1 MSEVFHNYG
10 AVIGAVVVAALIS
23 AAVTMSNR
31 IAKLDDKILHKDY
44 LEVRLDHIE
53 RRVQILENVNE

>member
-23 AAVTMSNR
+23 AAMAMSNR
-31 IAKLDDKILHKDY
+31 LDKIDNKILHKDY

-53 RRVQILENVNE
+53 SRLKKVEDKL

>member
-1 MSEVFHNYG
+1 VSEVFHNYG

-23 AAVTMSNR
+23 AAVAMSNR
-31 IAKLDDKILHKDY
+31 LDKIDDKILHKDY

>member
-1 MSEVFHNYG
+1 MSEVFHSYG
-10 AVIGAVVVAALIS
+10 AVIGAVIVAALIS
-23 AAVTMSNR
+23 AAVAMSNR
-31 IAKLDDKILHKDY
+31 LDKIDDKILHKDY